1 MNVAFRQLEESEVE
15 RCASWLTASEPWI
28 TLGFDQAKI
37 EWALGRV
44 GLEKWVA
51 VDSEN
56 TPVGIAVLNFGG
68 PFVGYLQILCVAPE
82 HRGAGIGSALIGF
95 AQERIFAR
103 HSNMFLCV
111 TDFNTDAQRL
121 YARHGFEQVGRLD
134 DFLVAGHAE
143 LLLRKTRGPIFG
155 R

>member
-1 MNVAFRQLEESEVE
+1 MQVTFRELGGNEVE
-15 RCASWLTASEPWI
+15 HCAAWLTASEPWI
-28 TLGFDQAKI
+28 TLGFDQAKS
-37 EWALGRV
+37 EWALRRT
-44 GLEKWVA
+44 GLERWVA
-51 VDSEN
+51 VDAEN

-68 PFVGYLQILCVAPE
+68 PFVGYLQILCVAPK
-82 HRGAGIGSALIGF
+82 HRGKGIGSALIGF
-95 AQERIFAR
+95 AEETIFAR

-121 YARHGFEQVGRLD
+121 YARLGFEQVGRLD
-134 DFLVAGHAE
+134 DFLVTGHAE

>member
-1 MNVAFRQLEESEVE
+1 MDMTFRELEESEVV
-15 RCASWLTASEPWI
+15 RCAGWLTASEPWI
-28 TLGFDQAKI
+28 TLGFDQAKS
-37 EWALGRV
+37 EWALRRAT
-44 GLEKWVA
+44 LEKWVA

-56 TPVGIAVLNFGG
+56 MPIGIAVLNFSG

-82 HRGAGIGSALIGF
+82 CRGEGVGSALIGF